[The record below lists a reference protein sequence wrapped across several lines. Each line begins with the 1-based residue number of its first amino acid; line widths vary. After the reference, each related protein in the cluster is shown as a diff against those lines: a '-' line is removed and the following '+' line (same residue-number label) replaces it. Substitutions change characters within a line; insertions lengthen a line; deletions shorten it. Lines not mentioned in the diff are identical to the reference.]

1 MASFIA
7 GTCSVTCAGFFWFNV
22 QPESQGLSSFFK
34 QVLKFFWVF
43 PLSPHPVTE
52 LCTCGQ
58 SCRVPYVI
66 SQSRSQ
72 SAISHGHMGRV
83 TPPEQV
89 SGAAYPRSVT
99 RRLLVQK
106 CRTTHSRGMNCW
118 MGFRCYHEQLHGM
131 SHKPRKSFRS
141 SFRDHLQI
149 IFLSPSNRSV
159 KASVLKFCMEKR
171 QSTVVTFST
180 SNNPCPTRVS
190 SISCLRML
198 FILLNCFLFAVMSC

>member
-149 IFLSPSNRSV
+149 DFWAPATEVWRLQCWSFAWRKDRAQLLRSV
-159 KASVLKFCMEKR
+159 HQITLAPHESLPSPASGCSLYF
-171 QSTVVTFST
+171 
-180 SNNPCPTRVS
+180 
-190 SISCLRML
+190 
-198 FILLNCFLFAVMSC
+198 